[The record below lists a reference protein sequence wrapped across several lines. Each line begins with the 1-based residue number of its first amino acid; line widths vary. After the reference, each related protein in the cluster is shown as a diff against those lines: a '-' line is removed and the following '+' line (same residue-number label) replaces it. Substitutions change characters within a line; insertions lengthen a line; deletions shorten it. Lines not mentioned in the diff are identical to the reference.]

1 MARRARGLRPC
12 RVANFALQQVGH
24 FAVAKLFHDTVRG
37 MNKRALLYAGF
48 LTAAFAVLL
57 TSGRLHRVISD
68 GTLRTFAN
76 R

>member
-1 MARRARGLRPC
+1 LIAASQFDPENGC
-12 RVANFALQQVGH
+12 FH
-24 FAVAKLFHDTVRG
+24 FADAKLFHDTVRH

-57 TSGRLHRVISD
+57 TSARLHQVFTLD
-68 GTLRTFAN
+68 GHARTVAN

>member
-1 MARRARGLRPC
+1 
-12 RVANFALQQVGH
+12 
-24 FAVAKLFHDTVRG
+24 

-57 TSGRLHRVISD
+57 TSARLHRAFSPD
-68 GTLRTFAN
+68 GNARTVAN